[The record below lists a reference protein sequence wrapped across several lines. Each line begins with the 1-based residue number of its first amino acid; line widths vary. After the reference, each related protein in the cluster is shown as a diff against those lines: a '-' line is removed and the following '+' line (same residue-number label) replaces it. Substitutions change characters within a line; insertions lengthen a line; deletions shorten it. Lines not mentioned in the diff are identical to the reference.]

1 MSTPQDPVS
10 EAAKAA
16 QEIAKTAGKAIEA
29 SREAGG
35 FIAKYIDGPLE
46 QAMGIFEDKLR
57 YMRWERQ
64 LRLMRRAEETLKQV
78 GLKSPTKF
86 IPMKLAVPLL
96 QGAVMEDDDALQDRW
111 VNLLVN
117 SSNAAAHVDLQRAFI
132 DIMERLTPLEA
143 QILDA
148 IYGLPFQQC
157 RHDGVITTD
166 LPLSARVGS
175 DKGEADV
182 PPSEEVQLA
191 LANLARM
198 GCIKLGFS
206 WGGGELFGRVNPTL
220 LGHSFVRACR
230 EPIRG

>member
-1 MSTPQDPVS
+1 MSTPQDPIT
-10 EAAKAA
+10 EAAKAT
-16 QEIAKTAGKAIEA
+16 QEVAKVAGKAIDA
-29 SREAGG
+29 GREAGG

-64 LRLMRRAEETLKQV
+64 LRLMRRAEETLKEV
-78 GLKSPTKF
+78 GLDHPTKA

-96 QGAVMEDDDALQDRW
+96 QGASMEEDDLLQDRW

-117 SSNAAAHVDLQRAFI
+117 SSNAAAKIDLQRAFI
-132 DIMERLTPLEA
+132 DILERLTPLEA
-143 QILDA
+143 QILETV
-148 IYGLPFQQC
+148 YSLPYEKI

-166 LPLSARVGS
+166 LPQSARVGTDS
-175 DKGEADV
+175 NQKDA
-182 PPSEEVQLA
+182 PPDEQVQLA

-206 WGGGELFGRVNPTL
+206 WGGGEMFGRINPTL
-220 LGHSFVRACR
+220 LGYSFVLACR
-230 EPIRG
+230 EPIKG